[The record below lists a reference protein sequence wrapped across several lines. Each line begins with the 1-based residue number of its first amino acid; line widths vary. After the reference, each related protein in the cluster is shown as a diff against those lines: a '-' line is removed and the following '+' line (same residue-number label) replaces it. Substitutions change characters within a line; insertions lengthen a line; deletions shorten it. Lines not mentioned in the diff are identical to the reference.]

1 MKLSILMSGD
11 YSQGFI
17 LDNLDGRKSFVL
29 QPDSST
35 LFKSGLGFSKLAIL
49 IPIILNCLA
58 IIYFF
63 SNLSYEFF
71 RVSLSYFQSLAE
83 FVTL

>member
-35 LFKSGLGFSKLAIL
+35 LFKSGLGFSKRALL

-58 IIYFF
+58 IIYFLVTFRTSF
-63 SNLSYEFF
+63 SEFLYPI
-71 RVSLSYFQSLAE
+71 SKAWPSS
-83 FVTL
+83 